1 MVETYTTDEALTAVG
16 FGRFQALVLVYA
28 GVGWVAESMELMLLS
43 FVGPMVR
50 EEWQVSAQHE
60 SLLSSIVFFGML
72 LGSCAWGFV
81 SDTYG
86 RRTGLLF
93 STLFTTGMGF
103 VSAFSPNYACLV
115 ALRFLVG
122 VGVGGAHVFMSW
134 FLEFVPAHNRGTW
147 MVAFSVFWTLGTV
160 VEASLAWVVVSASLS
175 WRWLLALTALPLL
188 LLLPLF
194 GATPESPRY
203 LCARNKLPEATLVL
217 QRIAAANHA
226 ALPPGTLTR
235 LNRGESD
242 YECESETRYHLP
254 LLFLLRGTDNDAA
267 MSSKLRS
274 LLSPDMRRW
283 TLLLWFV
290 FYAQSF
296 VYYGLVLLTSQ
307 LVDANTSC
315 PPTVSAVAVL
325 FNGEHHPD
333 DAAAAASLYKDTF
346 VTSFSEIPGLIL
358 SAVLVEWF
366 GRKATMSCLLF
377 TCCAFLAPLLL
388 RQSELWTTGLLFGA
402 RACAMGSSIVLCL
415 YALEVYPTSV
425 RSTGVGIAS
434 AVGKVGGVVCPLV
447 AVGMLRSCHQMEA
460 IIVFGAVLCLAAI
473 ACMLFPLDTKGRDI
487 N

>member
-72 LGSCAWGFV
+72 LGSCAWGLV

-122 VGVGGAHVFMSW
+122 VGVGGAHVFASW

-147 MVAFSVFWTLGTV
+147 MVAFSAFWTLGTV

-203 LCARNKLPEATLVL
+203 LCVRNKLPEATLVL
-217 QRIAAANHA
+217 KRIAAANHA

-235 LNRGESD
+235 HNHGESD
-242 YECESETRYHLP
+242 YECESVARYHLP
-254 LLFLLRGTDNDAA
+254 LLLLRARDDDAA

-274 LLSPDMRRW
+274 LLSPDLRRW
-283 TLLLWFV
+283 TLLLC
-290 FYAQSF
+290 
-296 VYYGLVLLTSQ
+296 
-307 LVDANTSC
+307 C

-325 FNGEHHPD
+325 FNGDHPPD
-333 DAAAAASLYKDTF
+333 AAASLYKDTF
-346 VTSFSEIPGLIL
+346 VTSLAEIPGLIL

-402 RACAMGSSIVLCL
+402 RACAMGSSTVLCL

-434 AVGKVGGVVCPLV
+434 AVGKIGGVVCPLV

-460 IIVFGAVLCLAAI
+460 IIVFGAVLCLATI